1 MFDGAERQGAAITP
15 LGDERIT
22 RAGRLLR
29 RTQMDELPQLL
40 NVVGGDMSLVGPR
53 PEVPKYVDL
62 FRGDFEALLRLRPG
76 VTGPDSLKY
85 QDEEALLAA
94 AADPERE
101 YVERILPDKIPLARD
116 YVERWSL
123 TLDPVVIVKA
133 LCEAVGEACR
143 HCRWRGASPSSCRH
157 RRDSPHA
164 GSRCPTTPPSG
175 SASTGSFRPWNS
187 R

>member
-1 MFDGAERQGAAITP
+1 
-15 LGDERIT
+15 
-22 RAGRLLR
+22 
-29 RTQMDELPQLL
+29 MDELPQLL

-62 FRGDFEALLRLRPG
+62 SRGDFEALLRLRPG

-85 QDEEALLAA
+85 QDEEARLAA
-94 AADPERE
+94 AANPERE
-101 YVERILPDKIPLARD
+101 YVERILPDKIRLARD

-133 LCEAVGEACR
+133 LCEAVGVRVATVAGGCFAIVVSSSSR
-143 HCRWRGASPSSCRH
+143 FTSRW
-157 RRDSPHA
+157 
-164 GSRCPTTPPSG
+164 SRCPTTPPSG
-175 SASTGSFRPWNS
+175 SASTGSFQPWNS